1 MHTRKHSVLS
11 RLLATL
17 LAVVMMIGIVGY
29 VPEARA
35 ATDLST
41 MSINEIKALI
51 PQVHKQALKNTGRS
65 SFSGYCGLYTKQQL
79 SVLGIGYK
87 GTGDFTGNKAYAGL
101 TANAVT
107 SSGFKQIKYPGS
119 NCLADI
125 VKANNNEPVYNI
137 VVSMNGGST
146 SYGHVYFIYAI
157 IDGKV
162 YWSENSTWGGIKEGQ
177 VRVNSVSQMQRPIQ
191 GSTYSFIGA
200 VHFYKNNEYSIINNQ
215 ACTGISIKPA
225 SGEDQCYIKEKPFED
240 SNNKAPSVP
249 KGDTVK
255 IVGAVKNKHG
265 NIWYKTED
273 GGFVYSG
280 DIIFFQD
287 YFSISAKFKNTEK
300 RSARKY
306 PFEDSDAVKK
316 IGKDDIVQV
325 SKFVL
330 NSYGNIWAQLTDGSY
345 LCFYDKNSGENK
357 LKFSAHVTQPTHSTT
372 YPQGNIK
379 VTSNYGFLFKG
390 DVKAE
395 VPFLSLT
402 ARVIDRETEQDVSA
416 TGSPCT
422 LKPGSGLRTINLE
435 KTKIDGKTM
444 DSIVL
449 IRKLNGSSGW
459 YRYELNAQFGFTY
472 EGKTFKFGNEYNF
485 VSSNFTVGNPGELET
500 TPTPEVKGKLT
511 IGNATRNGDV
521 LEIPVGVQ
529 DNPGLVGVS
538 VEIDIPDDFFNFN
551 ATTMG
556 IGANATIVTDGVNG
570 GNMVALLSTEAITGD
585 GNLFKLYLPLD
596 GVSLTEFTLIVKCT
610 SAGDA
615 DGKDIMLSSV
625 EKLIQISSGRLPGD
639 ANEDGSVGWADLIL
653 MLKHVSG
660 WSVTINTSNAD
671 VTADGSV
678 GWTDLILLLKY
689 LSGWNVELK

>member
-35 ATDLST
+35 ATKEIAEVDFLEAANSKIGAATTQGMCLGWVRSFWVGLGAQSST
-41 MSINEIKALI
+41 SCCAHNYSLGSGRIVSTSKDNI
-51 PQVHKQALKNTGRS
+51 PIGANIYFRGGTAKCIYSNGGGCGRICGHIGIHIGNGKVISSRKLKNQS
-65 SFSGYCGLYTKQQL
+65 SCVGVETIAKWESWGYT
-79 SVLGIGYK
+79 
-87 GTGDFTGNKAYAGL
+87 YAGWGWH
-101 TANAVT
+101 T
-107 SSGFKQIKYPGS
+107 G
-119 NCLADI
+119 
-125 VKANNNEPVYNI
+125 VK
-137 VVSMNGGST
+137 VVSDYST
-146 SYGHVYFIYAI
+146 V
-157 IDGKV
+157 D
-162 YWSENSTWGGIKEGQ
+162 
-177 VRVNSVSQMQRPIQ
+177 
-191 GSTYSFIGA
+191 
-200 VHFYKNNEYSIINNQ
+200 SISR
-215 ACTGISIKPA
+215 TGISIKPA

-240 SNNKAPSVP
+240 SNNKAASVP
-249 KGDTVK
+249 EGNTIK
-255 IVGAVKNKHG
+255 IVGAVKNKYG

-280 DIIFFQD
+280 DIIFYRD

-300 RSARKY
+300 RSSRKY

-316 IGKDDIVQV
+316 IGKDDVVQV

-390 DVKAE
+390 DVKAD

-402 ARVIDRETEQDVSA
+402 ARVIDRETEQDVA
-416 TGSPCT
+416 VTGSPCT
-422 LKPGSGLRTINLE
+422 LKPGASLRTINLE

-444 DSIVL
+444 DNIVL

-472 EGKTFKFGNEYNF
+472 EGKTFKFGKEFNF
-485 VSSNFTVGNPGELET
+485 VSSDFTVGNPGELEV
-500 TPTPEVKGKLT
+500 TPTPEVKGQLT

-521 LEIPVGVQ
+521 LEIPVGIQ

-556 IGANATIVTDGVNG
+556 IGANATIITDGVNG
-570 GNMVALLSTEAITGD
+570 GNMVALLSTEAMTGD

-596 GVSLTEFTLIVKCT
+596 GVSLTEFTLKVKCT

-689 LSGWNVELK
+689 VSGWNVELK